1 MENQQQNEGKRKV
14 SAVLIAA
21 LVLLMGLTGYFGWQN
36 LNLQKQLKQCFDS
49 STADAK
55 EATAKNDSLTM
66 DFNSLSG
73 RYDSLSTV
81 YTDLDSLF
89 KTEKERLAKLEE
101 DLKKFNSGATG
112 GMSYASIKKEYVI
125 LKARQEDYLKQ
136 IDFLKEENRKLT
148 LENIDV
154 KTDLQVQ
161 KDNNEA
167 LNKKVDN
174 LTSKIQTGAAL
185 SIAFIKADA
194 VQVKGG
200 NEGTV
205 TKARKTDK
213 LRCCFT
219 VSKNTLAAAGY
230 KDFYL
235 RVIDPSGE
243 VIKNDASLGGS
254 GEIKIKE
261 GTTVS
266 YTTKASV
273 LYENEN
279 VETCVYTYGKTKNY
293 EKGNYKF
300 EMYYENQKVAST
312 SIVLK

>member
-1 MENQQQNEGKRKV
+1 MENQQNNEGKKRV

-21 LVLLMGLTGYFGWQN
+21 LVLLLGLTGYFAYQN
-36 LNLQKQLKQCFDS
+36 FSLQKQLKQCFDS

-66 DFNSLSG
+66 DFKNLSG
-73 RYDSLSTV
+73 RYDSLSSV

-89 KTEKERLAKLEE
+89 NAEKERLAKLEDE
-101 DLKKFNSGATG
+101 LKKFNSGQTG
-112 GMSYASIKKEYVI
+112 GMSYGSIKKEYVL

-136 IDFLKEENRKLT
+136 IDLLKEENRKLT
-148 LENIDV
+148 LENIDI
-154 KTDLQVQ
+154 KSDLQVE

-174 LTSKIQTGAAL
+174 LNSKIQTGAVL

-194 VQVKGG
+194 IQVKSG
-200 NEGTV
+200 NEISV

-235 RVIDPSGE
+235 RVIDPSGT
-243 VIKNDASLGGS
+243 VIQNDANLGGS

-279 VETCVYTYGKTKNY
+279 VETCVYTYGKSKNY
-293 EKGNYKF
+293 DKGNYKF
-300 EMYYENQKVAST
+300 EIFYENQKVAST
-312 SIVLK
+312 SIALK

>member
-1 MENQQQNEGKRKV
+1 MENQQNNESKKRV
-14 SAVLIAA
+14 SAILIAA
-21 LVLLMGLTGYFGWQN
+21 LVLLLGLTGYFAYQN
-36 LNLQKQLKQCFDS
+36 FSLQKQLKQCFDS

-55 EATAKNDSLTM
+55 EARAKNDSLTM
-66 DFNSLSG
+66 DFKNLSG

-89 KTEKERLAKLEE
+89 TTEKERLGKLEE
-101 DLKKFNSGATG
+101 ELKKFNSGQTG
-112 GMSYASIKKEYVI
+112 GMSYASIKKEYVL

-136 IDFLKEENRKLT
+136 IDLLKEENRKLT

-154 KTDLQVQ
+154 KTDLQVE
-161 KDNNEA
+161 KDNNQA
-167 LNKKVDN
+167 LTAKVDN
-174 LTSKIQTGAAL
+174 LNSKIQTGSVL

-194 VQVKGG
+194 IQVKSGS
-200 NEGTV
+200 EISV

-235 RVIDPSGE
+235 RVIDPSGT
-243 VIKNDASLGGS
+243 VIQNDATLGGS

-293 EKGNYKF
+293 DKGNYKF
-300 EMYYENQKVAST
+300 EIFYENQKVAST

>member
-1 MENQQQNEGKRKV
+1 MENQQNNENKKRV
-14 SAVLIAA
+14 SAILIAA
-21 LVLLMGLTGYFGWQN
+21 LVLLLGLTGYFAYQN
-36 LNLQKQLKQCFDS
+36 FSLQKQLKQCFDS
-49 STADAK
+49 SSADAK
-55 EATAKNDSLTM
+55 EASAKNDSLTM
-66 DFNSLSG
+66 DFKNLSG

-89 KTEKERLAKLEE
+89 TTEKERLGKLEE
-101 DLKKFNSGATG
+101 ELKKFNAGQTG
-112 GMSYASIKKEYVI
+112 GMSYASIKKEYVL

-136 IDFLKEENRKLT
+136 IDLLKEENRKLT

-154 KTDLQVQ
+154 KTDLQVE
-161 KDNNEA
+161 KDNNQA
-167 LNKKVDN
+167 LTAKVDN
-174 LTSKIQTGAAL
+174 LNSKIQTGSVL

-194 VQVKGG
+194 IQVKSGS
-200 NEGTV
+200 EISV

-235 RVIDPSGE
+235 RVIDPSGT
-243 VIKNDASLGGS
+243 VIQNDATLGGS

-279 VETCVYTYGKTKNY
+279 VETCVYTYGKSKNY
-293 EKGNYKF
+293 DKGNYKF
-300 EMYYENQKVAST
+300 EIFYENQKVAST

>member
-1 MENQQQNEGKRKV
+1 MENQQNNESKKRV
-14 SAVLIAA
+14 SAILIAA
-21 LVLLMGLTGYFGWQN
+21 LVLLLGLTGYFAYQN
-36 LNLQKQLKQCFDS
+36 FSLQKQLKQCFDS

-55 EATAKNDSLTM
+55 EASAKNDSLTM
-66 DFNSLSG
+66 DFKNLSG

-89 KTEKERLAKLEE
+89 TTEKERLGKLEE
-101 DLKKFNSGATG
+101 ELKKFNSGQTG
-112 GMSYASIKKEYVI
+112 GMSYASIKKEYVL

-136 IDFLKEENRKLT
+136 IDLLKEENRKLT

-154 KTDLQVQ
+154 KTDLQVE
-161 KDNNEA
+161 KDNNQA
-167 LNKKVDN
+167 LTAKVDN
-174 LTSKIQTGAAL
+174 LNSKIQTGSVL

-194 VQVKGG
+194 IQVKSGS
-200 NEGTV
+200 EISV

-235 RVIDPSGE
+235 RVIDPSGT
-243 VIKNDASLGGS
+243 VIQNDATLGGS

-293 EKGNYKF
+293 DKGNYKF
-300 EMYYENQKVAST
+300 EIFYENQKVAST

>member
-1 MENQQQNEGKRKV
+1 MENQQNNEGKRKV
-14 SAVLIAA
+14 SAVIIAA
-21 LVLLMGLTGYFGWQN
+21 LILLMGLTGYFAWQN
-36 LNLQKQLKQCFDS
+36 WNLQKQLKQCFDNS
-49 STADAK
+49 ALDAK
-55 EATAKNDSLTM
+55 EASAKNDSLTM
-66 DFNSLSG
+66 DFKSISN

-89 KTEKERLAKLEE
+89 NTEKERLAKLEA
-101 DLKKFNSGATG
+101 DLKKYNSGATG
-112 GMSYASIKKEYVI
+112 GMSYDAIKKEYVI

-136 IDFLKEENRKLT
+136 IDLLKEENLKLT
-148 LENIDV
+148 LENIDI
-154 KTDLQVQ
+154 KTDLQVE

-174 LTSKIQTGAAL
+174 LTSKIQTGSVL

-194 VQVKGG
+194 IQVKGG
-200 NEGTV
+200 NEVSV

-235 RVIDPSGE
+235 RVIDPAGE

-254 GEIKIKE
+254 GEIKVKDN
-261 GTTVS
+261 TTIS

-300 EMYYENQKVAST
+300 EIFFENQKVAST

>member
-1 MENQQQNEGKRKV
+1 MENQQNNESKKRV
-14 SAVLIAA
+14 SAILIAA
-21 LVLLMGLTGYFGWQN
+21 LVLLLGLTGYFAYQN
-36 LNLQKQLKQCFDS
+36 FSLQKQLKQCFDS

-55 EATAKNDSLTM
+55 EASAKNDSLTM
-66 DFNSLSG
+66 DFKNLSG

-89 KTEKERLAKLEE
+89 TTEKERLGKLEE
-101 DLKKFNSGATG
+101 ELKKFNSGQTG
-112 GMSYASIKKEYVI
+112 GMSYASIKKEYVL

-136 IDFLKEENRKLT
+136 IDLLKEENRKLT

-154 KTDLQVQ
+154 KTDLQVE
-161 KDNNEA
+161 KDNNQA
-167 LNKKVDN
+167 LTAKVDN
-174 LTSKIQTGAAL
+174 LNSKIQTGSVL

-194 VQVKGG
+194 IQVKSGS
-200 NEGTV
+200 EISV

-235 RVIDPSGE
+235 RVIDPSGT
-243 VIKNDASLGGS
+243 VIQNDATLGGS

-293 EKGNYKF
+293 DKGSYKF
-300 EMYYENQKVAST
+300 EIFYENQKVAST

>member
-1 MENQQQNEGKRKV
+1 MENQQNNENKKKV
-14 SAVLIAA
+14 SAILIAA
-21 LVLLMGLTGYFGWQN
+21 LVLLLGLTGYFAYQN
-36 LNLQKQLKQCFDS
+36 FSLQKQLKQCFDS
-49 STADAK
+49 SSADAK
-55 EATAKNDSLTM
+55 EASAKNDSLTM
-66 DFNSLSG
+66 DFKNLSG

-89 KTEKERLAKLEE
+89 TTEKERLGKLEE
-101 DLKKFNSGATG
+101 ELKKFNAGQTG
-112 GMSYASIKKEYVI
+112 GMSYASIKKEYVL

-136 IDFLKEENRKLT
+136 IDLLKEENRKLT

-154 KTDLQVQ
+154 KTDLQVE
-161 KDNNEA
+161 KDNNQA
-167 LNKKVDN
+167 LTAKVDN
-174 LTSKIQTGAAL
+174 LNSKIQTGSVL

-194 VQVKGG
+194 IQVKSGS
-200 NEGTV
+200 EISV

-235 RVIDPSGE
+235 RVIDPSGT
-243 VIKNDASLGGS
+243 VIQNDATLGGS

-279 VETCVYTYGKTKNY
+279 VETCVYTYGKSKNY
-293 EKGNYKF
+293 DKGNYKF
-300 EMYYENQKVAST
+300 EIFYENQKVAST